1 MSELPLLAVSLLT
14 QTQLPATEPPLPLSI
29 LPPLPSSNR
38 CQPAIVPDVIPIRIP
53 CPVPMMEFS
62 VRRSLKASSNALTR
76 SVQLVSS
83 GRRRTTSDWA
93 ARSVDVNR
101 GDHPE
106 PNHAEP
112 NRAELNRAELDHAK
126 LNRAEPILNA
136 AIASPARPEINRPR
150 PTSGPQMYEQRWAA
164 LMAGHTY
171 TRLPVDS
178 FQEQWQ
184 TATYQPTYEEWKYLL
199 AQEAQ
204 SMARGQGT
212 NRLTV
217 MVGDSIS
224 LWFPTDQ
231 LSSDRFWL
239 NQGISGDTSAG
250 VLNRLS
256 AFANTRPDTVHVMVG
271 INDLRRGLDDREILG
286 NIRQIMQQL
295 RQQHPDAE
303 IVVHSILPTR
313 LPALPSDRIQSLNQD
328 IAAIAQQEQVGY
340 LDLQTVFSDET
351 GVLQRELTTD
361 GIHLSSQGYAV
372 WRSVLQQLNLA

>member
-1 MSELPLLAVSLLT
+1 
-14 QTQLPATEPPLPLSI
+14 
-29 LPPLPSSNR
+29 
-38 CQPAIVPDVIPIRIP
+38 
-53 CPVPMMEFS
+53 
-62 VRRSLKASSNALTR
+62 
-76 SVQLVSS
+76 
-83 GRRRTTSDWA
+83 
-93 ARSVDVNR
+93 
-101 GDHPE
+101 
-106 PNHAEP
+106 
-112 NRAELNRAELDHAK
+112 
-126 LNRAEPILNA
+126 
-136 AIASPARPEINRPR
+136 
-150 PTSGPQMYEQRWAA
+150 MYEQRWAA
-164 LMAGHTY
+164 LMAGRTY

-178 FQEQWQ
+178 FQAQWQ
-184 TATYQPTYEEWKYLL
+184 AATYQPTYEEWKYLL

-204 SMARGQGT
+204 SMARGQGS

-217 MVGDSIS
+217 LVGDSIS

-250 VLNRLS
+250 VLSRLS
-256 AFANTRPDTVHVMVG
+256 AFADTQPDTVHVMVG

-295 RQQHPDAE
+295 RQQHPNAE

-340 LDLQTVFSDET
+340 LDLQTVFTDET

-361 GIHLSSQGYAV
+361 GIHLSAQGYAV